1 MLPTICIIHTYTL
14 IRCCAFAV
22 NMRNKSVSLCDK
34 SYKIAQNMPNFSEW
48 LRFQLLKPM
57 KTPED
62 DRLKDAIA
70 YQKPQPMKNYLCR
83 NCLLA
88 GHWTADCPNLEEIS

>member
-1 MLPTICIIHTYTL
+1 
-14 IRCCAFAV
+14 
-22 NMRNKSVSLCDK
+22 MRNKSVSLCDK

-57 KTPED
+57 KTPEE
-62 DRLKDAIA
+62 DRLKDAIT

-88 GHWTADCPNLEEIS
+88 GHWTADCPNLEEIE